1 MLRADGFGFLP
12 VVLLWAFAVA
22 AAKISQAAKKAR
34 ASQPGP
40 DGESPVSSSR
50 QDSLREQLRAAMEE
64 LKQAESQ
71 SKRSFTVTLQ
81 PPAPPPP
88 RRPLASSIRSSIS
101 PAVDP
106 SVAFARL
113 EEMQKDAAA
122 RRGATP
128 AIRPPAIA
136 PSTPV
141 AADAAAPAA
150 PNPLAAY
157 ADGTARGAF
166 IVSEILARPRGES
179 L

>member
-1 MLRADGFGFLP
+1 MTLRADGFGFLP
-12 VVLLWAFAVA
+12 IVLLWGFAVA
-22 AAKISQAAKKAR
+22 AGKIAQAAKKAR
-34 ASQPGP
+34 ASQLGP
-40 DGESPVSSSR
+40 DGESPVSSR
-50 QDSLREQLRAAMEE
+50 QDSLREQLRAAMDE

-71 SKRSFTVTLQ
+71 SKRSLTVTLQ
-81 PPAPPPP
+81 PPAPPP
-88 RRPLASSIRSSIS
+88 RRAVAPSIRSSVR

-106 SVAFARL
+106 SAAFARL

-128 AIRPPAIA
+128 AALSPIASPA
-136 PSTPV
+136 PV
-141 AADAAAPAA
+141 TADAAAPAA